1 VLTRARFG
9 RIHFVGTGIAAGP
22 NRWISELALIKVAAF
37 SQTVCPTCPSGADAL
52 KQDGVVS
59 NSEQTA

>member
-1 VLTRARFG
+1 
-9 RIHFVGTGIAAGP
+9 VGTGIAAGP